1 MQQAPPAT
9 LTIAFRGVVVAGDN
23 SAMKWQRLW
32 VMLGAVA
39 LGAGAWRAG
48 GWAGLAL
55 LGSGLVLWFLLHYHR
70 LLTVMKRANERPS
83 ATGGSAVMLHAKLRQ
98 GLPLLH
104 VMALT
109 QSLGER
115 LSAPEAQ
122 PEVYR
127 WSDPG
132 QSHVVTE
139 FEAGR
144 LVRWRLE
151 RPADPDVQASTPEA
165 H

>member
-1 MQQAPPAT
+1 MW
-9 LTIAFRGVVVAGDN
+9 I
-23 SAMKWQRLW
+23 
-32 VMLGAVA
+32 
-39 LGAGAWRAG
+39 
-48 GWAGLAL
+48 
-55 LGSGLVLWFLLHYHR
+55 LLHFTR
-70 LLTVMKRANERPS
+70 MMQALKRAANRPI
-83 ATGGSAVMLHAKLRQ
+83 GFVGSAVMLHAKLRQ